1 MNKEEK
7 IIQKQQIYFEKLLDK
22 INKTKNIEE
31 KINLAIIASD
41 YATYNHTGYYYS
53 TKLEKLFIDYAKSI
67 KVELK
72 SNYKPNTFL
81 HVLTKAF
88 TGGGHTRVVEK
99 WIEQSPNNQTHS
111 VICINQEKNQIPEKL
126 KNAIKE
132 KNGELI
138 LLNKDNLK
146 DRAIELRKIASEYE
160 YVILHTHMEDPTA
173 LVAFGSEDFKRPIIF
188 YNHADHMFW
197 LGKSVTDK
205 LATLR
210 EYADTLTIPKRNIK
224 DSFMLGVPIES
235 KTRQI
240 IDKKIAKE
248 KLNLD
253 TNKKLIVSAGNPH
266 KYTPMC
272 GKSFVDYLLNIIK
285 ENDNIQIIIIGPS
298 PKEKLWKQAYKKSNG
313 IIKTIGQI
321 DYNNGYF
328 DYMNAADL
336 VIDSWPMGGGTVMID
351 ALSCNTPVLA
361 LKNPIGQLDY
371 FSKSQAYCKTEDE
384 LYQKTKLVLNNE
396 DFRNNLVNEVKINL
410 EQDHSVESWSK
421 KLEKLIE
428 ITPKTHTVKDISQ
441 EKENKEIDDAA
452 ICLNYIYNKEFK
464 KNNKLKVFKYH
475 MLYYINK
482 FIFNN
487 KKETYRYLKKYHM
500 LNN

>member
-1 MNKEEK
+1 MKKEK
-7 IIQKQQIYFEKLLDK
+7 DIIRKQQQNFEFWLNE
-22 INKTKNIEE
+22 IE
-31 KINLAIIASD
+31 KINDEKCKIDLANFASY

-53 TKLEKLFIDYAKSI
+53 IKLEKIFVDYGQSI

-88 TGGGHTRVVEK
+88 TFGGHTRVVEK

-111 VICINQEKNQIPEKL
+111 VICINQEHFEIPEKL
-126 KNAIKE
+126 KNAIKD

-146 DRAIELRKIASEYE
+146 DRAIELRQIASEYE
-160 YVILHTHMEDPTA
+160 YIILHTHMEDPTA
-173 LVAFGSEDFKRPIIF
+173 LVAFGTNDFKRPVIF

-197 LGKSVTDK
+197 LGKSIIDK

-235 KTRQI
+235 KNRQI

-253 TNKKLIVSAGNPH
+253 TNKKLIVSAGGSH
-266 KYTPMC
+266 KYTPMF

-285 ENDNIQIIIIGPS
+285 ENDNLQIIIIGPA

-313 IIKTIGQI
+313 LIKTIGQV

-351 ALSCNTPVLA
+351 AISCNTPVLS
-361 LKNPIGQLDY
+361 LKNPIGQFDY
-371 FSKSQAYCKTEDE
+371 LAKSQAYCKTEDK
-384 LYQKTKLVLNNE
+384 LYEKTKLVLNNE
-396 DFRNNLVNEVKINL
+396 DFKNNLVNEVKANL
-410 EQDHSVESWSK
+410 EQDHSVENWGK

-428 ITPKTHTVKDISQ
+428 ITPKIHTVKDISN
-441 EKENKEIDDAA
+441 EIENKEIDDAA
-452 ICLNYIYNKEFK
+452 ICLNYIYNKNFLK
-464 KNNKLKVFKYH
+464 KRYDKQMIYKMFYLFSKYILK
-475 MLYYINK
+475 NE
-482 FIFNN
+482 
-487 KKETYRYLKKYHM
+487 KKAYKHLKKYYKYV
-500 LNN
+500 